1 MPARLPLSGVPA
13 RLRLL
18 TLAAASG
25 RVGHN
30 RPEMIELLTATGY
43 GASIEPTLAKHPLL
57 DHTARG
63 HWTIR
68 ACAAPMKSDT

>member
-1 MPARLPLSGVPA
+1 
-13 RLRLL
+13 
-18 TLAAASG
+18 
-25 RVGHN
+25 
-30 RPEMIELLTATGY
+30 MIELLTATGY